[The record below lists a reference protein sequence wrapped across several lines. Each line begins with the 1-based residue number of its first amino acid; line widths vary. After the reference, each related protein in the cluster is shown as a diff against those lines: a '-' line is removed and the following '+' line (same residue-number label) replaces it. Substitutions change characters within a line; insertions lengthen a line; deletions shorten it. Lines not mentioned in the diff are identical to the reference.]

1 MLINIIFLE
10 IAQDL
15 GYQKFIYSTLSSTG
29 IILET
34 F

>member
-1 MLINIIFLE
+1 MIINIIFLE
-10 IAQDL
+10 IAPDL
-15 GYQKFIYSTLSSTG
+15 GYQKFKYSTLSSTG